1 MSLAVALQF
10 LEGFPHR
17 VLRVMQALSAAE
29 SLTDNVA
36 RQVLEVRGVSGAR
49 ADMFLDLLHCS
60 NYVVPRNSEWHF
72 SPDVRMALRH
82 LARQDNVPLEDV
94 HSLLLRIGREGNR
107 ADAGDLIPAYLFTNA
122 GEAYHNGELGFTDE
136 ALEQYARSADASDNG
151 ELWLAG
157 ALSQEQYREGTLGA
171 HAIEPAFLRGLS
183 AYRERDDDRAY
194 PDLLAVVGSEKRSE
208 LVAWAMQL
216 CGEIEMRRGE
226 LDAARIHLDQAVELF
241 ETLQSWDKCIW
252 ALEARSEVLR
262 RLGLTLPAL
271 QDLWRAISMCLGDW
285 RARLLCRAAVVEHER
300 QHLDEALA
308 ALDEAE
314 ACADRLLG
322 LVMIRRAALKRE
334 RGDPVGA
341 LRDLDRA
348 VAVSELSRR
357 SIALNT
363 RASVH
368 WELGRWNEARH
379 DLDQAMRI
387 ANPENRAVILN
398 TRSCVLRDIGD
409 FAGSLADDQAI
420 RDLPLKLRWKM
431 NMDNV
436 AARSRG
442 VQSSLRK
449 LRLAG
454 SQSEVDS
461 FWFKHFYTMAQV
473 GIRSRAWYR
482 VVELL
487 KSALAHAHTVA
498 ERAKCLR
505 GIGFA
510 YEKTL
515 DDKSLAIEPLLQAV
529 DLAPHDSV
537 SLATLGRVL
546 DDQGQPLDRVAPY
559 FMRAIEADPKNEWAR
574 SWYALALSRAGRH
587 EEAIRHAESALGD
600 PPHPVLLFNAA
611 LVLDASPES
620 LDRQRALGY
629 ARQAAAGARPEFDE
643 PARFLEQR
651 LPG

>member
-1 MSLAVALQF
+1 MSLAAALQF

-183 AYRERDDDRAY
+183 AYRDRDDDRAY
-194 PDLLAVVGSEKRSE
+194 PDLLAVAGSEKRSE
-208 LVAWAMQL
+208 LVAWALQL

-226 LDAARIHLDQAVELF
+226 LDAARSHLDQSVELF

-262 RLGLTLPAL
+262 RLRLTLPAL
-271 QDLWRAISMCLGDW
+271 QDLWRATSMCFGDW

-300 QHLDEALA
+300 QRLDEALA

-357 SIALNT
+357 PIAMNT
-363 RASVH
+363 RATVH
-368 WELGRWNEARH
+368 WELGRWKEALD

-398 TRSCVLRDIGD
+398 TRSCVLRDVGD
-409 FAGSLADDQAI
+409 FDGSLADDQAI
-420 RDLPLKLRWKM
+420 RELPRKLRWY
-431 NMDNV
+431 MDMDKV
-436 AARSRG
+436 AARSTA
-442 VQSSLRK
+442 VQASIRK

-454 SQSEVDS
+454 SPSESGS
-461 FWFKHFYTMAQV
+461 FWFKHFYTMAQLS
-473 GIRSRAWYR
+473 IRARAWYR

-487 KSALAHAHTVA
+487 NRALVHAHTVA

-505 GIGFA
+505 WQGIA
-510 YEKTL
+510 YGNTL
-515 DDKSLAIEPLLQAV
+515 DDKPRAIEPLQQAIALEPR
-529 DLAPHDSV
+529 D
-537 SLATLGRVL
+537 SLALANLGRVL
-546 DDQGQPLDRVAPY
+546 DDLGHPLESVAPY
-559 FMRAIEADPKNEWAR
+559 FSQAIEADPQNEWAR

-587 EEAIRHAESALGD
+587 GEAVRFAEGALGD
-600 PPHPVLLFNAA
+600 APNPVLLFNAA

-620 LDRQRALGY
+620 SDQRRAIDY
-629 ARQAAAGARPEFDE
+629 ARQAAAEARPEFDE

-651 LPG
+651 LPS